1 IKQIRTERFNMS
13 NPTNKYLTSQKSNI
27 ISRLHTIERTQ
38 PAFAHDFYTY
48 YLSVKNAQPRTVLGY
63 AYDLDIFFYFL
74 VQNNPAV
81 NTVKDITPD
90 TLNSLE
96 PQDIQEYV
104 AFLDSYEKDGKTY
117 QNSATGKSRKLACL
131 RSLYKYLQAMKMC
144 TNNPMTLIPSP
155 KIKKKS
161 IIELENNELVD
172 FEENIENGS
181 TLTDRQ
187 QKFSERTKERDIAVT
202 TLLLHTGLRI
212 SELVGL
218 DLSDINWKDR
228 SLRIIRKGG
237 NESFVYMDDE
247 TAFALSS
254 YINDERGETDEQA
267 VFISRKGNRISVS
280 AVQRMVKKY
289 AAAIPNKH
297 ITPHKL
303 RSTFATHLYRQTDD
317 IYLVKD
323 ALGHKSV
330 NTTAHYADIGD
341 DRRKE
346 VPDMISEA
354 YKKPF

>member
-1 IKQIRTERFNMS
+1 MS
-13 NPTNKYLTSQKSNI
+13 NPTNKYLTLQKSNI
-27 ISRLHTIERTQ
+27 ITRLHSIEHTQ

-74 VQNNPAV
+74 VQNNPS
-81 NTVKDITPD
+81 VKTITDITPD

-104 AFLDSYEKDGKTY
+104 ACLDSYEKDGKTY

-131 RSLYKYLQAMKMC
+131 RSLYKYLQDMKMC
-144 TNNPMTLIPSP
+144 KNNPMTLIPSP

-161 IIELENNELVD
+161 ITELENDELID
-172 FEENIENGS
+172 LEENIESGG

-187 QKFSERTKERDIAVT
+187 QKFADKTKERDIAIT

-218 DLSDINWKDR
+218 DLSDINWKDK

-254 YINDERGETDEQA
+254 YIKDEREETDEQA
-267 VFISRKGNRISVS
+267 VFISRKGSRISVS
-280 AVQRMVKKY
+280 AVQRMIKKY

-323 ALGHKSV
+323 ALGHKSI
-330 NTTAHYADIGD
+330 NTTTRYADIGD

-346 VPDMISEA
+346 VPKIISEA
-354 YKKPF
+354 YRKDK